1 MTMPSWHWPLA
12 GLIGAVIAL
21 GLVAV
26 IVLAP
31 RRRRDDEAPVFD
43 VDEDLSTESGS
54 SLLHRWRRLNR
65 FALALLVLCLALSL
79 ALLARPSL
87 IESGSESASNHDVV
101 LCLDVSGSTLPYDR
115 QVINT
120 YLDIVEGFQGERIGL
135 SIFNSTSRT
144 VFPLTDDYDLVTS
157 QLKSASAIL
166 KGVQSQDDIDKMSD
180 SDYQKISDWL
190 EGTQNRKDATSLI
203 GDGLVGCASL
213 LPGFLYGSSSSPSG
227 SSTESGASS
236 RSASI
241 LLATD
246 NIVAGKPS
254 YTLDKA
260 LDLTSQASITVDGLY
275 SGPQGTLD
283 DATATAMRKSIESH
297 DGRFLSVTS
306 GSSVEDLVRD
316 IESRRSGT
324 SASRERASLVDAPGW
339 WVAALVAAAVAWILM
354 TWRLKR

>member
-1 MTMPSWHWPLA
+1 MTLPSWHWPLA
-12 GLIGAVIAL
+12 GLIGAVVAL
-21 GLVAV
+21 GIVLV

-31 RRRRDDEAPVFD
+31 RHRRDHEAPVFD

-54 SLLHRWRRLNR
+54 SLLRRWRRLNHI
-65 FALALLVLCLALSL
+65 ALALLVFCLALSL

-87 IESGSESASNHDVV
+87 IESGSESSSNHDVV

-115 QVINT
+115 EVIDT

-157 QLKSASAIL
+157 QLKSASSIL
-166 KGVQSQDDIDKMSD
+166 KGVQSQDDIDRMSD
-180 SDYQKISDWL
+180 SDYQRISDWL

-213 LPGFLYGSSSSPSG
+213 LPGFLYGSASSSSG
-227 SSTESGASS
+227 SSTTSAASN

-246 NIVAGKPS
+246 NIVAGKPT

-275 SGPQGTLD
+275 SGPQSTLD
-283 DATATAMRKSIESH
+283 DATATAMRKSIDSH

-306 GSSVEDLVRD
+306 ESSVEDLVRD
-316 IESRRSGT
+316 IESRRSGS

-339 WVAALVAAAVAWILM
+339 WAASLVVAAIAWILM
-354 TWRLKR
+354 AWRLKR